1 MRDDIWLNAKLDS
14 MWEFLFNDIER
25 KNNVIIRFKGRW
37 KNKFGHIKLLPDKS
51 SEIAVNSFLKDE
63 RVPEYIIDLTIAH
76 ELSHYAH
83 GFNSPLPRKYSHP
96 HKGGV
101 VTKELKRRGFGF
113 HIRKERLW
121 MKREWREIIKEKLP
135 EKKLQFNLFRF
146 R

>member
-1 MRDDIWLNAKLDS
+1 MRDDLWLNEKLNS

-37 KNKFGHIKLLPDKS
+37 KNKFGHIKLLKDKS
-51 SEIAVNSFLKDE
+51 TEIAINAMLKDE

-83 GFNSPLPRKYSHP
+83 GFNSPLPRIYSHP

-113 HIRKERLW
+113 HIRKERIW

-135 EKKLQFNLFRF
+135 EKKLQFNLFKF